1 MRYTEEANVSS
12 NDSDMLGAYY
22 TAEVSIYDNTI
33 DVVTDVERPIV
44 RSLATMDDVIYME
57 ALE

>member
-1 MRYTEEANVSS
+1 MRYTEEDDVSS
-12 NDSDMLGAYY
+12 NDSGLLSTYWI
-22 TAEVSIYDNTI
+22 AEVSAYPTM

-44 RSLATMDDVIYME
+44 RAMATMDDVIYME